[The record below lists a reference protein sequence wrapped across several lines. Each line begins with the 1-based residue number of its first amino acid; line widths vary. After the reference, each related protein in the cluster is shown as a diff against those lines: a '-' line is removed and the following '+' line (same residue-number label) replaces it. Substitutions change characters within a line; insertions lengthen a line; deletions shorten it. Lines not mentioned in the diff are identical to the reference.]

1 MNSGSEFIA
10 KVSMQIIISMPTY
23 DRFTAVLV
31 KPSVMLLGSM
41 TAKQQVD

>member
-10 KVSMQIIISMPTY
+10 VKVVNANNEIISEMPTY

-31 KPSVMLLGSM
+31 KP
-41 TAKQQVD
+41 TE